1 LGRLRGEQQEIP
13 LKTKKMKKLI
23 VSIAFII
30 VSFTLTA
37 QVGIGTTTPEGAL
50 DVVSENSGLILSR
63 VANVSEVTSPVDGM
77 MVYDIFN
84 KCIRPYE
91 GGSWTD
97 CLSGAETTAVFAT
110 GPCKGQPVEFTFN
123 GVTYKPVASSGKC
136 WLDRN
141 LGATQVATSSA
152 DAASYGDL
160 YQWGRLADGHQIR
173 TSETTTTLSATDTP
187 ENGNFIIES
196 SDWRSPQNDNLWQGV
211 NGINNP
217 CPSGY
222 RIPTQAEWQAE
233 DNAFSPNNAAG
244 AFASPLKLP
253 MAGGRIYSN
262 GSLGSVGSLGGCWS
276 STVSGSNARCLL
288 FNSSLASVG
297 TSNRAFGV
305 SVRCLKD

>member
-1 LGRLRGEQQEIP
+1 
-13 LKTKKMKKLI
+13 MKKLI

-222 RIPTQAEWQAE
+222 RIPTEAEWQAE

-253 MAGGRIYSN
+253 VAGNR
-262 GSLGSVGSLGGCWS
+262 GSSVGSLGNVGGGGRYWS
-276 STVSGSNARCLL
+276 STISGTVASYLFFNDSNARI
-288 FNSSLASVG
+288 FTV
-297 TSNRAFGV
+297 NRAYGL

>member
-97 CLSGAETTAVFAT
+97 CLSGATVVFAT

-253 MAGGRIYSN
+253 VAGYRGFSF
-262 GSLGSVGSLGGCWS
+262 GSLRNVGSFGVYWS
-276 STVSGSNARCLL
+276 SSVSGTFARYLF
-288 FNSSLASVG
+288 FNSSFANNML
-297 TSNRAFGV
+297 TSNRANGF